1 MDFSNAFSLS
11 ADVVLDGKFKIKSSL
26 IQLPL
31 ESERTDK
38 CFNIVE
44 KSQISIP
51 NIFLVILY
59 FLYCIHFLKIN
70 MK

>member
-1 MDFSNAFSLS
+1 MDFSNTFSLS
-11 ADVVLDGKFKIKSSL
+11 VDTVIDGRFKTKSSL

-44 KSQISIP
+44 KSQMSLST
-51 NIFLVILY
+51 IFLVIL
-59 FLYCIHFLKIN
+59 
-70 MK
+70 